1 MIVNIYD
8 VKHGFCGYVRD
19 GLTGANILID
29 CGYSAHR
36 GYRWLGCQRVLRD
49 ENVCM
54 ALDSFLKVDTYSWR
68 ARIAPVLVALL
79 PVPLAVFVCFPGS
92 SVVARIVA
100 ILGAPALL
108 LWLLSE
114 IGRDLGKR
122 KEPKLWKSW
131 GGAPT
136 TQRLRFATP
145 DTNVALVE
153 RYHRLLSELDPTL
166 DLPTAAGEASEP
178 RAADQAYE
186 VATKWLIDKTR
197 DTDKFKLLF
206 KENVSYGFRRN
217 LWGLKPL
224 ALPFAIVGAA
234 LCVAGGWPPVGGV
247 ELDWAVACA
256 VSIGLVVFWVGWVRP
271 SWVRIPAEAYA
282 DRLFEACERLQASRK
297 Q

>member
-1 MIVNIYD
+1 M
-8 VKHGFCGYVRD
+8 
-19 GLTGANILID
+19 
-29 CGYSAHR
+29 S
-36 GYRWLGCQRVLRD
+36 
-49 ENVCM
+49 
-54 ALDSFLKVDTYSWR
+54 LDSFLRVDTYSWR
-68 ARIAPVLVALL
+68 ARIAPVLVAFL
-79 PVPLAVFVCFPGS
+79 PVPLAVFVWFPGS

-100 ILGAPALL
+100 IVGAPALL
-108 LWLLSE
+108 FWLLSE
-114 IGRDLGKR
+114 IGRDMGKR

-166 DLPTAAGEASEP
+166 NLPTAQGEASDP
-178 RAADQAYE
+178 KAADQAYE
-186 VATKWLIDKTR
+186 VATKWLIDKTG
-197 DTDKFKLLF
+197 DADKFGLLF

-224 ALPFAIVGAA
+224 ALPLAIVGTA
-234 LCVAGGWPPVGGV
+234 LCVAGGWPPVGVV
-247 ELDWAVACA
+247 ELDWAVTCA
-256 VSIGLVVFWVGWVRP
+256 VSLALVVFWLGWVRP

-282 DRLFEACERLQASRK
+282 DRLFEACERLQAARE

>member
-1 MIVNIYD
+1 
-8 VKHGFCGYVRD
+8 
-19 GLTGANILID
+19 
-29 CGYSAHR
+29 
-36 GYRWLGCQRVLRD
+36 
-49 ENVCM
+49 M

-166 DLPTAAGEASEP
+166 DLPTAAGEASDP
-178 RAADQAYE
+178 RVADQAYE

-197 DTDKFKLLF
+197 DTDMFELLF

-224 ALPFAIVGAA
+224 ALPLAIVGAA

>member
-1 MIVNIYD
+1 MSVPTSVPKRSGRHLLRRFGQSGIGNWKSYSSNS
-8 VKHGFCGYVRD
+8 
-19 GLTGANILID
+19 TTSPILQ
-29 CGYSAHR
+29 
-36 GYRWLGCQRVLRD
+36 GYRWLGCQRVLHD
-49 ENVCM
+49 EKVYM
-54 ALDSFLKVDTYSWR
+54 ALDSFLKVDSYSWR

-92 SVVARIVA
+92 SVVARVVA

-122 KEPKLWKSW
+122 KEPKLWQSW

-145 DTNVALVE
+145 HTNVALVE
-153 RYHRLLSELDPTL
+153 RYHRLLNELNPTL
-166 DLPTAAGEASEP
+166 DLPTAEDEASDP
-178 RAADQAYE
+178 QSADQAYE

-197 DTDKFKLLF
+197 NTDMFQLLF

-224 ALPFAIVGAA
+224 ALPLAIVAAA
-234 LCVAGGWPPVGGV
+234 LCVVCGWPLVGSV
-247 ELDWAVACA
+247 ELDWTLACV
-256 VSIGLVVFWVGWVRP
+256 VSIPPPHDFFG
-271 SWVRIPAEAYA
+271 
-282 DRLFEACERLQASRK
+282 Q
-297 Q
+297 

>member
-1 MIVNIYD
+1 
-8 VKHGFCGYVRD
+8 
-19 GLTGANILID
+19 
-29 CGYSAHR
+29 
-36 GYRWLGCQRVLRD
+36 
-49 ENVCM
+49 M

-166 DLPTAAGEASEP
+166 DLPTAEGEAFDP
-178 RAADQAYE
+178 KAADQAYE
-186 VATKWLIDKTR
+186 VATKWLIGQD
-197 DTDKFKLLF
+197 
-206 KENVSYGFRRN
+206 
-217 LWGLKPL
+217 P
-224 ALPFAIVGAA
+224 
-234 LCVAGGWPPVGGV
+234 
-247 ELDWAVACA
+247 
-256 VSIGLVVFWVGWVRP
+256 
-271 SWVRIPAEAYA
+271 
-282 DRLFEACERLQASRK
+282 
-297 Q
+297 